1 MIIFSAIQ
9 TSGFSLG
16 GTYICKIYT
25 ELARSTATGSPINFH
40 TVAVLSSDTLV
51 GFDIFLVAFMMRI
64 RLSVRAHKLFV
75 GRVL

>member
-1 MIIFSAIQ
+1 MIIFSAVQ

-16 GTYICKIYT
+16 GACISKIYT
-25 ELARSTATGSPINFH
+25 KLASCTGTGGPINFR
-40 TVAVLSSDTLV
+40 TVAVLSSGTLV

-64 RLSVRAHKLFV
+64 RVSVRVHKLFV